1 MTKTEILEMLDST
14 ITSNGRGEISGK
26 VLNLALRAIVNYIDE
41 RAIEVPKDE
50 VVPDT
55 PTDTPVTPPV
65 EDVPTVEPTPEL
77 VSLAGE
83 WEQRWGIGAGETMGL
98 DNWGSNTVISAPE
111 GSESNE
117 DYDINPVFGSSGFAE
132 GGKLSLHDADKNI
145 WVMSPGTHN
154 LLGPTTNP
162 VYFRINKARTKIYAY
177 ADEACTDTKVLL
189 NDWAWVTDYV
199 LSVPVPK
206 GDYEEEF

>member
-50 VVPDT
+50 VVPDA
-55 PTDTPVTPPV
+55 
-65 EDVPTVEPTPEL
+65 PTVDPTPEL

-83 WEQRWGIGAGETMGL
+83 WEQRWGIGANETMGL
-98 DNWGSNTVISAPE
+98 DNWGTNTVISAPE
-111 GSESNE
+111 GSEGNE
-117 DYDINPVFGSSGFAE
+117 NYDINPVFGSSGFAE
-132 GGKLSLHDADKNI
+132 GGKLTIHDADKNI

-177 ADEACTDTKVLL
+177 ANEACTDTKVIL

-199 LSVPVPK
+199 LNVPVTEEEA
-206 GDYEEEF
+206 EEEF

>member
-26 VLNLALRAIVNYIDE
+26 VLNLALRAIVDYIDE
-41 RAIEVPKDE
+41 RSVEAPEED
-50 VVPDT
+50 DT
-55 PTDTPVTPPV
+55 TGSDTTGS
-65 EDVPTVEPTPEL
+65 DTTGSDTTVDQSPAL

-83 WEQRWGIGAGETMGL
+83 WEQRWGISSGETMGL
-98 DNWGSNTVISAPE
+98 DNWGSNTIISVPE
-111 GSESNE
+111 GSEGNE
-117 DYDINPVFGSSGFAE
+117 NYDINPVFGSLGFSE
-132 GGKLSLHDADKNI
+132 GGKLSLYDADQNI

-177 ADEACTDTKVLL
+177 ADGACTDTKVLL

-199 LSVPVPK
+199 LSVPVAE
-206 GDYEEEF
+206 DESEEEF

>member
-55 PTDTPVTPPV
+55 PTDTPV

-83 WEQRWGIGAGETMGL
+83 WEQRWGIGANETMGP
-98 DNWGSNTVISAPE
+98 DNWGSNTVISVPE
-111 GSESNE
+111 GSEGNE
-117 DYDINPVFGSSGFAE
+117 NYDINPVFGSLGFAE
-132 GGKLSLHDADKNI
+132 GGKLSLHDAEKNI

-154 LLGPTTNP
+154 LLGPTNNP

-177 ADEACTDTKVLL
+177 ADEACTDTKILL

-199 LSVPVPK
+199 LSVPIPEEET
-206 GDYEEEF
+206 EEEF

>member
-26 VLNLALRAIVNYIDE
+26 VLNLALRAIVDYIDE
-41 RAIEVPKDE
+41 RSVEAPEED
-50 VVPDT
+50 DT
-55 PTDTPVTPPV
+55 TGSDTTIDQSPA
-65 EDVPTVEPTPEL
+65 L

-83 WEQRWGIGAGETMGL
+83 WEQRWGIGSGETMGP
-98 DNWGSNTVISAPE
+98 DNWGTNTVISVPE
-111 GSESNE
+111 GFEGNE
-117 DYDINPVFGSSGFAE
+117 VYDINPVFGSSGFAE

-154 LLGPTTNP
+154 LLGPTTKP

-177 ADEACTDTKVLL
+177 ANEACTNTKVIL

-199 LSVPVPK
+199 LSVPIPK
-206 GDYEEEF
+206 EEAEEEF

>member
-26 VLNLALRAIVNYIDE
+26 VLNLALRAIINYIDE
-41 RAIEVPKDE
+41 RSVEAPEED

-55 PTDTPVTPPV
+55 PTDTPTVDTPT
-65 EDVPTVEPTPEL
+65 EDQSPAL

-83 WEQRWGIGAGETMGL
+83 WEQRWGISSGETMGP
-98 DNWGSNTVISAPE
+98 DNWGTNTVISVPE
-111 GSESNE
+111 GFEGNE
-117 DYDINPVFGSSGFAE
+117 VYDINPVFGSSGFAE
-132 GGKLSLHDADKNI
+132 GGQLSLYDSTKNI

-177 ADEACTDTKVLL
+177 ADAECTDTKVLL

-199 LSVPVPK
+199 LNVPVSE
-206 GDYEEEF
+206 GEAEEEF